1 MQYGYIYLGRVQY
14 GFENIVQ
21 YGPFWFSMM
30 QYSLILYGSV
40 HCDMVCMVQYRVR
53 YGLVWDQPVP
63 WLAQSGRQARI
74 LPPFGGIDS
83 ATLFNNRALLNI
95 NLKLSIG

>member
-1 MQYGYIYLGRVQY
+1 MVL
-14 GFENIVQ
+14 IVQ
-21 YGPFWFSMM
+21 CFNSAV
-30 QYSLILYGSV
+30 LYGSV
-40 HCDMVCMVQYRVR
+40 RCDVLFCTVR